1 MAIGLSNLV
10 PIKTITVA
18 RGEERVEVIPVSSRN
33 KGVRRATHKHSLRK
47 LVRDLLAGSL
57 KHVRAEREDLSPQ
70 ERDLFRKEAVVVVD
84 QLAAAERK
92 DVKKL
97 RPGRRARRLLGQ
109 CDAQAR
115 QCKVTPE
122 PESSVKVS
130 TLATQATSAPITG

>member
-1 MAIGLSNLV
+1 MRSNLLQLV
-10 PIKTITVA
+10 SVKTIPVA
-18 RGEERVEVIPVSSRN
+18 RSEERVEVIPVSSCIR
-33 KGVRRATHKHSLRK
+33 GVRRATHKHSLRK

-70 ERDLFRKEAVVVVD
+70 ERDLVRQEAVVVAD
-84 QLAAAERK
+84 THAAAERK

-115 QCKVTPE
+115 RCKVVPKLE
-122 PESSVKVS
+122 PPAKVS
-130 TLATQATSAPITG
+130 TLATQATSAPVTG